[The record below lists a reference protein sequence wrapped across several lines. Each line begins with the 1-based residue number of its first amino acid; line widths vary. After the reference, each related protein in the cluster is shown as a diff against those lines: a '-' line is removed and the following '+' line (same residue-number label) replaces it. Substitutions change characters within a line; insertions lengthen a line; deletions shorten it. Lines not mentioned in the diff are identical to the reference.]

1 MKTDR
6 QAKAGRVILEI
17 IMVLLSLVFLYP
29 LLLAIINSLKSFGEV
44 MTDVVALPKHL
55 VFANYSYVWSFINY
69 PKLFLN
75 NFVIT
80 SVGLLG
86 IVLVSSIAAYKLART
101 KTRWSGLVYL
111 LCYNADAHSVPIYY
125 ANRPSASQKFASVR
139 KHMGTGCTLLGLRR
153 SACRIH
159 LSRLREGYS
168 E

>member
-1 MKTDR
+1 
-6 QAKAGRVILEI
+6 
-17 IMVLLSLVFLYP
+17 
-29 LLLAIINSLKSFGEV
+29 
-44 MTDVVALPKHL
+44 MTDVIALPKHL

-111 LCYNADAHSVPIYY
+111 LVIMPMLIPFQSIMLTVLQT
-125 ANRPSASQKFASVR
+125 SQKFASVG

-159 LSRLREGYS
+159 LSRLREGHS
-168 E
+168 K